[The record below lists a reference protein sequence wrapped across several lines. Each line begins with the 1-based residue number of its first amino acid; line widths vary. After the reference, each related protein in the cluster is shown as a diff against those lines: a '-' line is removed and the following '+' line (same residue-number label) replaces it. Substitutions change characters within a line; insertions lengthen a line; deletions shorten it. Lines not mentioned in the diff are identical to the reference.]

1 MFAAALHLLVQGFR
15 VVWFADPNH
24 VESNDMGQTSHCAGL
39 DSHRKKVLYLS
50 KFTYGPFANAGGGGR
65 WKEVLSPVPSGVPAR
80 GGGMVVE
87 RLRRWP
93 GRGSAVATS
102 LGTACRR
109 RLSKPA
115 ACEQQR
121 VPGGPEVQ
129 RASMEA
135 VALALGDELTA
146 ESRLFA
152 NYYPGICRDLDIP
165 AEAPASRAAAIAA
178 VRALSRKKG
187 IIGSTSRWMSSEDT
201 GRQTCRSRHARRF
214 LLDAGRPA
222 PRARPWQCSMPV
234 RSLVRSPGAAL
245 PRASSP

>member
-1 MFAAALHLLVQGFR
+1 
-15 VVWFADPNH
+15 
-24 VESNDMGQTSHCAGL
+24 
-39 DSHRKKVLYLS
+39 
-50 KFTYGPFANAGGGGR
+50 
-65 WKEVLSPVPSGVPAR
+65 
-80 GGGMVVE
+80 MVVE
-87 RLRRWP
+87 RPRRWR
-93 GRGSAVATS
+93 GRGSGVATS
-102 LGTACRR
+102 FGTACRR

-135 VALALGDELTA
+135 VALQLGDPLTA
-146 ESRLFA
+146 EAQLFE

-222 PRARPWQCSMPV
+222 PRARPWQRSMPV

-245 PRASSP
+245 PRASSPWGGGGERNSLRRAGGVQSLPSVPRETSHDLSTSCRRVPVLHCVLGLAGTRGGP